1 MSDQERRELNRRL
14 TEIRRE
20 AAAAQGKCIHCF
32 KRDAEAG
39 RSLCGECID
48 KKREADKITYR
59 KRKLLNKSA
68 SA

>member
-20 AAAAQGKCIHCF
+20 AAAAAGKCIHCF
-32 KRDAEAG
+32 KRDAESG

-59 KRKLLNKSA
+59 KKKLRKKSTA
-68 SA
+68 A